1 MQFNK
6 LFSICIATV
15 MLAAMPALAAPK
27 AKTYDEPTFI
37 KMLGN
42 KTKKQVTEMLGEPVK
57 KQLSVK
63 PSNAETVIGRP
74 LTNKSAKP
82 DNVEMWYYSNIVR
95 YEAKKTYKTTE
106 LTFVNGKCTNV
117 AFFNNP

>member
-1 MQFNK
+1 MQLNK
-6 LFSICIATV
+6 LISLCVAVAMMI
-15 MLAAMPALAAPK
+15 AMPVLAAPK

-42 KTKKQVTEMLGEPVK
+42 KSKKQVSEMLGEPAK

-74 LTNKSAKP
+74 LTNKSSKP
-82 DNVEMWYYSNIVR
+82 DNVEMWYYNNIVR
-95 YEAKKTYKTTE
+95 YEAKKTYKMTE

-117 AFFNNP
+117 AFFNQ